1 MQFAAAAAP
10 RFSSRELQMYSR
22 RLVALLKLLVD
33 TQDAIDLKVCTR
45 IKPFATLTSV
55 THVQLIHTYN
65 LFYRR

>member
-1 MQFAAAAAP
+1 
-10 RFSSRELQMYSR
+10 MYSR